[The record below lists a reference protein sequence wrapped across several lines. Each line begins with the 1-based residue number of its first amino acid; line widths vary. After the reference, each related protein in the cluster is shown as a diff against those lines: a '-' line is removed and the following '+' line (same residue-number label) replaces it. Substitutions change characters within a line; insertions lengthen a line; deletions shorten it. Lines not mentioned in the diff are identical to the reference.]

1 MTESE
6 NPLRAIIVEQDP
18 AYQAAI
24 RRLLQRMVPSW
35 NCSYLSDAA
44 SARAMLND
52 EPIDLILTER
62 LGPSDS
68 GETLLEFSCQESPM
82 TIRVLM
88 SADNSDALLLATTHC
103 AHIVVGKPFTEQQL
117 IEVFHRAQL
126 LCKGPFTA
134 HSRYQLGQINTL
146 PIQRSNYQTL
156 MKLLAD
162 DTSSTVAL
170 ASSLAR
176 EAPLAAK
183 LLQIANSAYLGFSRQ
198 TLDLAEVVTR
208 LGRSMIKAV
217 AFAVQLHSQYEGKIR
232 ADLHQWLLDESFEL
246 ATMASQLAKTQH
258 HSSTLAEQAFMAGLM
273 QVLGPL
279 VLLSAMPHHH
289 QLLTEED
296 MFQEGIPDHCLISAY
311 LMLLWGFEPAV
322 CDAVMYRMSLN
333 EVEEPTLLQTIMHL
347 SSYVIIFRR
356 KRQDEDVPV
365 PCWTALQQ
373 FQLTETFNH
382 LQQTGSGVLNE

>member
-1 MTESE
+1 
-6 NPLRAIIVEQDP
+6 
-18 AYQAAI
+18 
-24 RRLLQRMVPSW
+24 
-35 NCSYLSDAA
+35 
-44 SARAMLND
+44 
-52 EPIDLILTER
+52 
-62 LGPSDS
+62 
-68 GETLLEFSCQESPM
+68 M

-103 AHIVVGKPFTEQQL
+103 AHIVLGKPFTEQQL
-117 IEVFHRAQL
+117 MAVFHRAEL

-217 AFAVQLHSQYEGKIR
+217 AFAVQLHSQYDGKIR
-232 ADLHQWLLDESFEL
+232 ADLHQRLLDESYEL
-246 ATMASQLAKTQH
+246 ATMASQLAKTQQSN
-258 HSSTLAEQAFMAGLM
+258 SSVAEQAFMAGLM

-289 QLLTEED
+289 QILTEED

-311 LMLLWGFEPAV
+311 LMLLWGFEPEV

-333 EVEEPTLLQTIMHL
+333 EVEQPTLLQTIMHL

-356 KRQDEDVPV
+356 KRQEEDLPV

-382 LQQTGSGVLNE
+382 LQQTGSGVLDE

>member
-1 MTESE
+1 MTEQGK
-6 NPLRAIIVEQDP
+6 PLRAIIVEQDP

-24 RRLLQRMVPSW
+24 RRQLLRLVPHW
-35 NCSYLSDAA
+35 ECSYLSDA
-44 SARAMLND
+44 SAARTMLNH
-52 EPIDLILTER
+52 EPVDLLLTER

-68 GETLLEFSCQESPM
+68 GETLLEYACAQSPM

-103 AHIVVGKPFTEQQL
+103 AHIVLGKPFTEQQVMD
-117 IEVFHRAQL
+117 VFHRVEL
-126 LCKGPFTA
+126 LCHGPFTT

-162 DTSSTVAL
+162 EESSTL
-170 ASSLAR
+170 AIATSLAR

-198 TLDLAEVVTR
+198 TLDLNEVVTR
-208 LGRSMIKAV
+208 IGRSMIKAV
-217 AFAVQLHSQYEGKIR
+217 AFAVQLHSQYDGKIR
-232 ADLHQWLLDESFEL
+232 PDLHQRLLDDSYEL
-246 ATMASQLAKTQH
+246 ATMASQLAKTQQ
-258 HSSTLAEQAFMAGLM
+258 SGARIAEQAFMAGLM

-279 VLLSAMPHHH
+279 VLLSTMPHNH
-289 QLLTEED
+289 QFLTEED

-311 LMLLWGFEPAV
+311 LMLLWGFEAEV
-322 CDAVMYRMSLN
+322 CDAVMYRLSLN
-333 EVEEPTLLQTIMHL
+333 EVPQPTLLQTIMHL
-347 SSYVIIFRR
+347 SSYVIVFRR
-356 KRQDEDVPV
+356 RRQDEELPV

-373 FQLTETFNH
+373 FQLTDAFSH
-382 LQQTGSGVLNE
+382 LQISETGALNE

>member
-1 MTESE
+1 MTEQLK
-6 NPLRAIIVEQDP
+6 PFRAIIVEQDP

-24 RRLLQRMVPSW
+24 RRLLQRIVPQW
-35 NCSYLSDAA
+35 QCDYLSDAA
-44 SARAMLND
+44 SAKALLNV
-52 EPIDLILTER
+52 EPIDLLLTER

-68 GETLLEFSCQESPM
+68 GESLLEFACEHNPT

-103 AHIVVGKPFTEQQL
+103 AHIVLGKPFTEQQVK
-117 IEVFHRAQL
+117 EVFSRVEL
-126 LCKGPFTA
+126 LCHGPFTA

-162 DTSSTVAL
+162 EDSSTAAL
-170 ASSLAR
+170 ATSLAR

-208 LGRSMIKAV
+208 LGRAMIKAV
-217 AFAVQLHSQYEGKIR
+217 AFAVQLHSQYDGKIR
-232 ADLHQWLLDESFEL
+232 PELHQRLLDDSFEL
-246 ATMASQLAKTQH
+246 ATMASQLAKTQQ
-258 HSSTLAEQAFMAGLM
+258 SSALLAEQAFMAGLM

-279 VLLSAMPHHH
+279 VLLSEMPQNH
-289 QLLTEED
+289 QYLTEED

-311 LMLLWGFEPAV
+311 LMLLWGFDTEV
-322 CDAVMYRMSLN
+322 CDAVMYRLSLN
-333 EVEEPTLLQTIMHL
+333 EVLQPTLLQTIMHL
-347 SSYVIIFRR
+347 SSYVIAFRR
-356 KRQDEDVPV
+356 RRQDEELPV

-373 FQLTETFNH
+373 FQLTDTFSY
-382 LQQTGSGVLNE
+382 LQRAESGVLNE